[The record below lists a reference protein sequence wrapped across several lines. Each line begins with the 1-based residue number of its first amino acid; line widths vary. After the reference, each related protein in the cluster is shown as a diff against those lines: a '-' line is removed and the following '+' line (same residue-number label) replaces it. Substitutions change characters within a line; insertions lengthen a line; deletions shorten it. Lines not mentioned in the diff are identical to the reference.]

1 MVLEYYSLGSLDDVL
16 HRQRMQLSVG
26 QCLSIALDVALGMRF
41 VSTHSLLDELKLQM
55 CTMHLAFEYHALNDF
70 LCELQVSAQPRRAT
84 SRPEAAECSPWWVAL
99 DREISSSRL
108 CKNRRSVCNLASA
121 DCLN

>member
-41 VSTHSLLDELKLQM
+41 VSTHSLLDELKPDV
-55 CTMHLAFEYHALNDF
+55 HNAPGIR
-70 LCELQVSAQPRRAT
+70 VPRA
-84 SRPEAAECSPWWVAL
+84 
-99 DREISSSRL
+99 
-108 CKNRRSVCNLASA
+108 
-121 DCLN
+121 